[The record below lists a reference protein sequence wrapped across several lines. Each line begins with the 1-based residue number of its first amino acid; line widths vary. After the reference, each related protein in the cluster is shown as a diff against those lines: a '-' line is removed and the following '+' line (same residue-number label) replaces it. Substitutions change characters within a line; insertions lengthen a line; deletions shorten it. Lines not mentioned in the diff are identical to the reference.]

1 VSILLLALQTR
12 YLTDDRKKNLWAI
25 SIIAALRNGFAGSLS
40 TVSTVVKEM
49 FELQDEFPHHAKA
62 YRYACL
68 TIVVAILSSVLIY
81 SPIVKS
87 G

>member
-1 VSILLLALQTR
+1 VSILPLALQTR
-12 YLTDDRKKNLWAI
+12 YLTDDRNKNLWAI
-25 SIIAALRNGFAGSLS
+25 SLIAALRNGFAGSLS
-40 TVSTVVKEM
+40 TVSTMVKEM

-68 TIVVAILSSVLIY
+68 TVVVAILSSVMIY